1 MSDKYLTIAK
11 IDQAM
16 NIIENEGFELTHYM
30 ISQYEIDL
38 VEKYCKENDIKS
50 FPELVFHLLSSILK
64 VENEEH

>member
-1 MSDKYLTIAK
+1 
-11 IDQAM
+11 M